1 MSAGAVGVEKRF
13 LVSNNNN
20 GNNNS
25 GKNTYECINVDTNY
39 ILRDINAFKKAR
51 KRNVRN
57 IYEDG
62 TYIDDAQMLSKKAK
76 VESFLDIK
84 SEDDS
89 IVSLEEEGE
98 GDDIHITSDA
108 SNENQNEKGVS
119 DNNKNNS
126 AHGVMENGDHTFCEP
141 NSNEALMHENEIC
154 AKDQA
159 IIEEN
164 EKKMTQ
170 KIDMCI
176 DNVLENMRSCN
187 EIGEAKRIMTS
198 ILNNFIRNNFVYV
211 ENYKDNPVFVKS
223 HFDTLHKEKRI
234 LKSALKWQYQMI
246 KQLQKIID
254 NQKLELKKNNDELN
268 QIKAKVH
275 QYFYEVSNPNKETF
289 QPYIYP
295 DVY

>member
-1 MSAGAVGVEKRF
+1 MSAGVVGIEKRF
-13 LVSNNNN
+13 LVNNTNN

-25 GKNTYECINVDTNY
+25 GKNAYECINVDTNC

-57 IYEDG
+57 LYDEG
-62 TYIDDAQMLSKKAK
+62 TYIDDVKMLNKRAK
-76 VESFLDIK
+76 VEGFLDTK

-89 IVSLEEEGE
+89 ILSLEEEEGE
-98 GDDIHITSDA
+98 DIHITSDD
-108 SNENQNEKGVS
+108 SNENRNEKDVS
-119 DNNKNNS
+119 DGNKSNS
-126 AHGVMENGDHTFCEP
+126 VHEVMGNEDLPFCEH
-141 NSNEALMHENEIC
+141 NSNGTPIGENKIC
-154 AKDQA
+154 AKDQV

-170 KIDMCI
+170 KLDMCI
-176 DNVLENMRSCN
+176 DNVLESIRSCN

-198 ILNNFIRNNFVYV
+198 ILNNCIRNNFVYV
-211 ENYKDNPVFVKS
+211 ENCKDNPIFVKS
-223 HFDTLHKEKRI
+223 HVDTLHKEKRI

-254 NQKLELKKNNDELN
+254 NQKLELKKKNDELN

-275 QYFYEVSNPNKETF
+275 QYFYEVSNPNRETF